1 MYLIN
6 QSDTL
11 LVMAAAL
18 FFLGMCILTMGM
30 FVLVTRTMNKDLRN
44 ISAQTAKMVQKG
56 IAEDMAGLVGNA
68 SALLD
73 GVSNLVKTAA
83 GVGIF
88 LTAIGLGMMAA
99 GYWVVLQVNWA
110 A

>member
-1 MYLIN
+1 
-6 QSDTL
+6 
-11 LVMAAAL
+11 
-18 FFLGMCILTMGM
+18 
-30 FVLVTRTMNKDLRN
+30 
-44 ISAQTAKMVQKG
+44 
-56 IAEDMAGLVGNA
+56 VGNA

-73 GVSNLVKTAA
+73 GVSNLTKTAA

-110 A
+110 I